1 MQPAQIGI
9 CHKKL
14 PFSGTELGV
23 RVRSDNA
30 CIEAII
36 PLASEA
42 EHVSVVESDFSLGL
56 LNSGFSRFVT
66 L

>member
-1 MQPAQIGI
+1 MQPDQSGI
-9 CHKKL
+9 CSNRL
-14 PFSGTELGV
+14 SFSGPELGV
-23 RVRSDNA
+23 RVRSNNA

-42 EHVSVVESDFSLGL
+42 EHVSVVETDFPLGL